1 VIRTVNLLRGE
12 QSARVAEKEG
22 IPTAVV
28 SVPCRLLFEQQDAAY
43 KKTVL
48 GTTRARVAV
57 EAAVELGWERYIGFE
72 GRFVGMHS
80 FGASGKIADVYKKF
94 DINAEAVVRAAHETL
109 AEVTAL

>member
-1 VIRTVNLLRGE
+1 MLAFQGPA
-12 QSARVAEKEG
+12 QPS
-22 IPTAVV
+22 PT
-28 SVPCRLLFEQQDAAY
+28 LGDALNGGY

-57 EAAVELGWERYIGFE
+57 EAAVELGWERCIGLE

-94 DINAEAVVRAAHETL
+94 DQRRRGGASRT
-109 AEVTAL
+109 